1 MNDELNNILGDDN
14 NPAKRE
20 VDRMIELLQDLRIEF
35 RQSMETVFKPV
46 YKTKADPIDVFLL
59 PDLKLSDK
67 VILAVLRNRAEATV
81 EQLMIYADIQKG
93 AVNRSLRAL
102 LKLGYIVKLRV
113 GTYALA
119 ETKIY

>member
-1 MNDELNNILGDDN
+1 MNEELDNILGDGS
-14 NPAKRE
+14 NPAKKE
-20 VDRMIELLQDLRIEF
+20 VDRMIALLQDLRIEF

-113 GTYALA
+113 GTYAIA
-119 ETKIY
+119 QTNIY

>member
-1 MNDELNNILGDDN
+1 
-14 NPAKRE
+14 
-20 VDRMIELLQDLRIEF
+20 
-35 RQSMETVFKPV
+35 METVFKPV

-102 LKLGYIVKLRV
+102 INLGYIVKLRV